1 MSAGWALSKT
11 ARGFREAR
19 GTKDM
24 SVDSISATSAASV
37 DPSLAGQARIDPLR
51 LQIATSI
58 KQAAST
64 TGASFEYL
72 LATAKMESNF
82 NPKAA
87 ASTSSAR
94 GLYQFIDQTWLGTVK
109 EAGSQ
114 LGYGKYA
121 DAISKSSSGTY
132 YINDPSMRTSIMK
145 LRDDPEAASSMA
157 AVLTQSNSF
166 KLTGKIG
173 RRPTDSELYMA
184 HFMGVGGA
192 AKLISNAED
201 NPNAS
206 AARLF
211 PNAAAAN
218 HSIFYEKGTGR
229 ARSVSEVYSVL
240 TTRYTAAA
248 NARDTRT
255 AFAAL
260 GGTPRSTAVASAT
273 APATTAAPMDSANFV
288 SLIPDSRGVTP
299 VRATTGTELRT
310 ASLPQQEPM
319 FRTLFQAGDRTQPIS
334 PAVQEL
340 WNNSPPR
347 ANVAS
352 VAGTTPE
359 VRAPG
364 RLDLFSDRDG
374 TFSS

>member
-1 MSAGWALSKT
+1 
-11 ARGFREAR
+11 
-19 GTKDM
+19 M
-24 SVDSISATSAASV
+24 SVDSISATAAAAIEPART
-37 DPSLAGQARIDPLR
+37 DPSSIDPSRIDPSR
-51 LQIATSI
+51 LKIATSI
-58 KQAAST
+58 RQAAST
-64 TGASFEYL
+64 TGASFGYL

-87 ASTSSAR
+87 ATTSSAR

-145 LRDDPEAASSMA
+145 LRDDPDAASSMA

-218 HSIFYEKGTGR
+218 RSIFYEKGTGR

-248 NARDTRT
+248 NAKDTRT

-260 GGTPRSTAVASAT
+260 GGTPRPAAIAAAT
-273 APATTAAPMDSANFV
+273 TPSAPAAASMENASFL
-288 SLIPDSRGVTP
+288 SILPDSRAVTP
-299 VRATTGTELRT
+299 VKATTGTELKT
-310 ASLPQQEPM
+310 ASLPQQEPI
-319 FRTLFQAGDRTQPIS
+319 FRTLFQAGDRSQPIS

-340 WNNSPPR
+340 WGASAPR
-347 ANVAS
+347 VNVAS
-352 VAGTTPE
+352 AASTTPE

>member
-1 MSAGWALSKT
+1 MAAG
-11 ARGFREAR
+11 
-19 GTKDM
+19 
-24 SVDSISATSAASV
+24 V
-37 DPSLAGQARIDPLR
+37 DPTRARI
-51 LQIATSI
+51 AGSI

-94 GLYQFIDQTWLGTVK
+94 GLFQFIDQTWLGTVK
-109 EAGSQ
+109 EAGAH
-114 LGYGKYA
+114 LGYGQYA
-121 DAISKSSSGTY
+121 DAITKNPSGSY
-132 YINDPSMRTSIMK
+132 SVSDPDARAAIMK

-173 RRPTDSELYMA
+173 RRPTDAELYMA

-192 AKLISNAED
+192 GKLIQNAED

-206 AARLF
+206 AANMF

-218 HSIFYEKGTGR
+218 QSIFYDRSGQ
-229 ARSVSEVYSVL
+229 ARSVSQVYSVL
-240 TTRYTAAA
+240 NTRYEAAA
-248 NARDTRT
+248 NSPVTRT
-255 AFAAL
+255 AMAAA
-260 GGTPRSTAVASAT
+260 GGDLPRRVTVASAT
-273 APATTAAPMDSANFV
+273 PAATAIDNAAYLSSF
-288 SLIPDSRGVTP
+288 PDQRNVMP
-299 VRATTGTELRT
+299 VAATSQTNMKT
-310 ASLPQQEPM
+310 ASVQSEPI
-319 FRTLFQAGDRTQPIS
+319 FRSLFQAGERTQPIS

-340 WNNSPPR
+340 WGNSSSLTT
-347 ANVAS
+347 AAS
-352 VAGTTPE
+352 VTALSGRTPE

-364 RLDLFSDRDG
+364 PLDLFSDRNG